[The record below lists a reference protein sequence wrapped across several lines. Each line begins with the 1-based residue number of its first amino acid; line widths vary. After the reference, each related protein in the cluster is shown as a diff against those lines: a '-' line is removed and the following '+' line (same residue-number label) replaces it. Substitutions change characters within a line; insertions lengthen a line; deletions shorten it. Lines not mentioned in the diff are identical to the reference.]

1 MTKKLTEHKIVSVLF
16 SITFFVMLF
25 NNAPKLVQ
33 ANSFGGPFAG
43 NLLVYPL
50 IALLVYT
57 LYCRFY
63 KKETFEV
70 PQYGKRFIGVYSAV
84 LVIAL
89 IHGFVTYPYYDMVF
103 QTSVD
108 QSDKMKLIYQ
118 WLSQHN
124 IPIKQ
129 DSMIVFWMV
138 LRFVKNTIL
147 DVVYCWGIVFLT
159 YAWFKNRDSE
169 LFLNYRKSI
178 LIGFYIFLVIGIID
192 SIHLA
197 KFDWATQL
205 LLIINPFFHP
215 VATDMGWWPRVML
228 DNQLRSFFSEP
239 SFVGNY
245 AAFLMPLIIYQ
256 FSQGKHK
263 LIYSLIFA
271 LFVFMIFLTQARTA
285 VAIIVVYVALM
296 VLLALYTRKW
306 KSLLVIIPSVVIMFF
321 VSVLFIS
328 HLVER
333 ADGDYNVTSHYV
345 MNDSVT
351 AHDNALKHESNATAK
366 SDVSSYKSY
375 AAHTVGSLDKGKERS
390 NGARYAVMKSSIRV
404 GLAHPII
411 GVGPGLGTLYLVNNF
426 TSTEAH
432 DYELSNWIKTT
443 ETEGILKNAITSLTE
458 YLTRF
463 AETGFVGLGVFLA
476 PFFYVLVRLLIRMRQ
491 RNNERIHYQ
500 LFLVASL
507 VCGLVTGFNGGFS
520 TFPAIWFILGMGL
533 LEIDSKQ
540 QNQIS

>member
-33 ANSFGGPFAG
+33 ANSFGRPFAG

-70 PQYGKRFIGVYSAV
+70 PQYGKCFIGVYSAV

-89 IHGFVTYPYYDMVF
+89 IPGFVTYPYYDMVF

-306 KSLLVIIPSVVIMFF
+306 
-321 VSVLFIS
+321 
-328 HLVER
+328 
-333 ADGDYNVTSHYV
+333 
-345 MNDSVT
+345 
-351 AHDNALKHESNATAK
+351 
-366 SDVSSYKSY
+366 
-375 AAHTVGSLDKGKERS
+375 
-390 NGARYAVMKSSIRV
+390 
-404 GLAHPII
+404 
-411 GVGPGLGTLYLVNNF
+411 GV
-426 TSTEAH
+426 
-432 DYELSNWIKTT
+432 
-443 ETEGILKNAITSLTE
+443 
-458 YLTRF
+458 
-463 AETGFVGLGVFLA
+463 
-476 PFFYVLVRLLIRMRQ
+476 
-491 RNNERIHYQ
+491 
-500 LFLVASL
+500 
-507 VCGLVTGFNGGFS
+507 
-520 TFPAIWFILGMGL
+520 
-533 LEIDSKQ
+533 
-540 QNQIS
+540 